1 MPNVYEN
8 CGLVATQYQVED
20 GMRCLTLLFAS
31 AVAAP
36 WLWAQ
41 GGVVGP
47 VSGIVFDQSARVL
60 RPILGIPGASL
71 LGEALEAGSEL
82 TAAYVAPGQN
92 WALAVTASGPA
103 FLLLTHGAFSRIWVG
118 GVTASPERVAFSPSG
133 TAVALYA
140 AGRIQVVRGLPDT
153 PSMAGGL
160 ATGISGRSLRAA
172 ARRGLGSF
180 AVSDD
185 GGYVLYAEGG
195 SVRLWGAAG
204 EDFAVM
210 PAGSNT
216 VVAFA
221 PGGHDAAA
229 ADLSAGVVLLGDVPG
244 AGSRRTLA
252 AGGGMAFPAGLA
264 FSADGRRLFL
274 ADAAARSVTG
284 FDLATGAPTVVSC
297 DCVPAGLFP
306 MGGLFRLNDA
316 GAGPLWLLDSQNGDA
331 RMVFVPARVE

>member
-1 MPNVYEN
+1 
-8 CGLVATQYQVED
+8 
-20 GMRCLTLLFAS
+20 MRYLSLLFAG
-31 AVAAP
+31 AVAGP
-36 WLWAQ
+36 WLCAQ
-41 GGVVGP
+41 SGVAGP
-47 VSGIVFDQSARVL
+47 VSGFVFDQSARVL

-92 WALAVTASGPA
+92 WALAVTAGGPA
-103 FLLLTHGAFSRIWVG
+103 FLLLAHGAVSRISVG

-133 TAVALYA
+133 SAVALDA
-140 AGRIQVVRGLPDT
+140 AGRIQVVQGLPEA
-153 PSMAGGL
+153 PR
-160 ATGISGRSLRAA
+160 ATGALTIGISGRSAQAA

-185 GGYVLYAEGG
+185 GGYVLYAEGD
-195 SVRLWGAAG
+195 SIRLWGAAG

-210 PAGSNT
+210 PAGSNA

-229 ADLSAGVVLLGDVPG
+229 ADLFAGVVLLGDVAG

-252 AGGGMAFPAGLA
+252 APGGLAYPAGLA
-264 FSADGRRLFL
+264 FSADGRKLFL
-274 ADAAARSVTG
+274 ADAAARSVTA
-284 FDLATGAPTVVSC
+284 FDLASGAPTVVSC

-306 MGGLFRLNDA
+306 MGGMFRLNDA
-316 GAGPLWLLDSQNGDA
+316 GAGPLWLLDASSGDA
-331 RMVFVPARVE
+331 RIVFVPARLE